1 VTYRTA
7 YLQAEVTG
15 YMLSCSI
22 AIQATISTAIM
33 NMVLLTSTATKEFT
47 ENTYNAITASAQQQQ
62 QRRAITT
69 SGGGRG

>member
-1 VTYRTA
+1 
-7 YLQAEVTG
+7 
-15 YMLSCSI
+15 MLSCSI

-33 NMVLLTSTATKEFT
+33 NIASLASTATKEFT
-47 ENTYNAITASAQQQQ
+47 ENNYNPITASAQQQQ